1 MSAIV
6 DSILVEAL
14 RLPDSERAALAASL
28 IESLD
33 TTVDAD
39 AEAVWAAEI
48 RRRVGALDAGAP
60 TTPWEQARKRIAGE

>member
-1 MSAIV
+1 MPAIV

>member
-48 RRRVGALDAGAP
+48 RRRVAALDAGAP

>member
-1 MSAIV
+1 MPAIV

-48 RRRVGALDAGAP
+48 RRRVAALDAGAP